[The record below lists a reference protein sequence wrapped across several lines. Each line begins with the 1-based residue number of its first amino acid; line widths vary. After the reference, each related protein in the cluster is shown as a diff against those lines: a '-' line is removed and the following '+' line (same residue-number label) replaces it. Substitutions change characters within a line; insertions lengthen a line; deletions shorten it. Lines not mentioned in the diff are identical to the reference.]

1 MKRLLRSICRERN
14 SVARDRLLAC
24 CYGKEGWGI
33 RRICEMMVRP
43 YSTVRDWLWR
53 MQGRGFRGRHDKKRG
68 RRKCKMP
75 GAMFKEVR
83 CWLKEPS
90 NFGFESGPRQ
100 LNLLL
105 ELIRRN
111 FGLDCNMHMLRRWLC
126 RIRIS
131 WRKNGHVSYRT
142 ASKRKQKEF
151 QQKAREQTR
160 QKCATECVVFTEDEA
175 AVSDATES

>member
-1 MKRLLRSICRERN
+1 
-14 SVARDRLLAC
+14 
-24 CYGKEGWGI
+24 
-33 RRICEMMVRP
+33 MMVRP
-43 YSTVRDWLWR
+43 YSTVRDWLWH
-53 MQGRGFRGRHDKKRG
+53 MQERGFRGRHDKKRG

-90 NFGFESGPRQ
+90 NFGFESGPWQ

-105 ELIRRN
+105 ELIKRN

-142 ASKRKQKEF
+142 ASKREQKEF

-160 QKCATECVVFTEDEA
+160 LNVSCLQKTRLQSRCSRILATAGCPRGDVRRTRGSV
-175 AVSDATES
+175 